1 MQTFQKT
8 SRTEY
13 FDFLRGIAVIM
24 VVAIHTFGQ
33 AYNYNNVS
41 FPAVFL
47 RQIFNCAVPLF
58 CVSSAFFLIKK
69 EWTVE
74 TLRKRILRVYIPLIV
89 FSLPYF
95 LYDVI
100 SDQNLLKSLFKLFFG
115 GYSVYYFVALIVQFY
130 ILLPLFKRFKLF
142 RNIIVMGFISLLWVF
157 IYTYFIQF
165 KHPLPLLLYGGPIL
179 CFIVYFSLGASM
191 QLDNKKSSVNICLVL
206 FGIGV
211 SLCASCAESY
221 FIMEKTNS
229 LSGSGLKPSAVLFSI
244 FICSLLYSDF
254 CSGKYLSNKITKFF
268 SDLGRYSYGIYL
280 LHMYCIQLINKFLK
294 NYFIGGGLLY
304 WIIYTLI
311 VLLISYAVLYI
322 VKGLMPKFSRICI
335 GV

>member
-1 MQTFQKT
+1 M
-8 SRTEY
+8 
-13 FDFLRGIAVIM
+13 
-24 VVAIHTFGQ
+24 
-33 AYNYNNVS
+33 
-41 FPAVFL
+41 
-47 RQIFNCAVPLF
+47 
-58 CVSSAFFLIKK
+58 
-69 EWTVE
+69 
-74 TLRKRILRVYIPLIV
+74 RVYIPLIV

-95 LYDVI
+95 VQDVI
-100 SDQNLLKSLFKLFFG
+100 RDQNLLKSLFKLFFG

-142 RNIIVMGFISLLWVF
+142 RNIIVMGFASLLWVF

-179 CFIVYFSLGASM
+179 PFIVYFSLGASM
-191 QLDNKKSSVNICLVL
+191 QLDNKKSFVNICLVL

>member
-1 MQTFQKT
+1 M
-8 SRTEY
+8 
-13 FDFLRGIAVIM
+13 
-24 VVAIHTFGQ
+24 
-33 AYNYNNVS
+33 
-41 FPAVFL
+41 
-47 RQIFNCAVPLF
+47 
-58 CVSSAFFLIKK
+58 
-69 EWTVE
+69 
-74 TLRKRILRVYIPLIV
+74 
-89 FSLPYF
+89 PYF
-95 LYDVI
+95 LFDMI
-100 SDQNLLKSLFKLFFG
+100 RGQNLLKSSLKLFFG

-280 LHMYCIQLINKFLK
+280 LHIYFIVLFNKFFK
-294 NYFIGGGLLY
+294 NYFTGSGLFF
-304 WIIYTLI
+304 WIILTMI
-311 VLLISYAVLYI
+311 VLFISYAILFA
-322 VKGLMPKFSRICI
+322 VKKFFPKFSRFCM